1 MEIKN
6 KLAYEIIKKS
16 ESKEWKEAVKEWE
29 VDASYRTSEV
39 RATCICG
46 KEKIKNKYK
55 LVNKNNGKYIYPVSK
70 KCIKRL
76 GRDELNREVNIIEE
90 MKRLEESVA
99 EGEYLCIESGKL
111 SKKLIDQL
119 YKEGAFKG
127 NKHNKFSGKNDY
139 EFVVKMINKR
149 NKNSISEQE
158 EKKLKAIMMEI
169 KKYIKEK
176 KQG

>member
-29 VDASYRTSEV
+29 VDESCRTNESRV
-39 RATCICG
+39 ACICG

-55 LVNKNNGKYIYPVSK
+55 LVNKKNKKYIYPVSK
-70 KCIKRL
+70 KCIKKL
-76 GRDELNREVNIIEE
+76 GRDELNREVNTIEE
-90 MKRLEESVA
+90 MKRLEESIA
-99 EGEYLCIESGKL
+99 EGEYLSIESGKL
-111 SKKLIDQL
+111 SKKIIDQL
-119 YKEGAFKG
+119 YKEGAFEG
-127 NKHNKFSGKNDY
+127 NKYNKFNGKNDY

-158 EKKLKAIMMEI
+158 EKKLKAIMMEM
-169 KKYIKEK
+169 KKYIKGK